1 MNIEKVGVV
10 GCGLMGA
17 GIAQTAAQAGYTTIV
32 RELNEEFLE
41 KGLAGI
47 SAFLDKGVDRKKMS
61 QEKRDS
67 TWACIHGT
75 TDLADL
81 ADCDLVIEV
90 IFEDLQ
96 AKQELF
102 KELDAICKE
111 DTILA
116 SNTSSLSI
124 ADIASATNRPDKVAG
139 LHYFYPSVINQL
151 LEIVRTEQSSP
162 EVIET
167 LRTFARI
174 TGKVPILAK
183 DSRGFAVNIYFVP
196 WLNEAVRMLDEGWA
210 DIPTIDKIACDRFN
224 IGMGPFALMNAT
236 GIPIA
241 HHCTVSFEEARG
253 EFYGAAD
260 GLIAQLETGK
270 PWDLEGEVDET
281 IDKPI
286 GERLM
291 GVVFGIA
298 AQLVEEGVATIE
310 DIERGALVGLR
321 WPRGPFGMMNDLGLD
336 RALELV
342 EDIAAHHD
350 SFPVAEILKQ
360 QAASGEPWLIKDVKL
375 DVKDGIA
382 TITMSRPEAMNAL
395 NDKVLRELKE
405 VVGQLREDSDIRAVI
420 ITGEGPAFISGADI
434 RTMLEGDLAYVED
447 FTRFGQEVMNDIE
460 RLDKPVIAAINGY
473 ALGGGLELALACDIR
488 LASTEARMGFPE
500 VGLGIYPGFGGTQRT
515 PRLVGKGQA
524 CELIFTGIHIDANEA
539 GRIGLVN
546 RVVSPKQLMNEAWKL
561 AQRIAQQG
569 PIAVALAKQAINLTQ
584 RTDLETG
591 LESELQGVM
600 KTFTTEDQKE
610 GMTAFIERR
619 KPEFK
624 GQ

>member
-1 MNIEKVGVV
+1 
-10 GCGLMGA
+10 
-17 GIAQTAAQAGYTTIV
+17 
-32 RELNEEFLE
+32 
-41 KGLAGI
+41 
-47 SAFLDKGVDRKKMS
+47 MS

-260 GLIAQLETGK
+260 GLVAQLETGK

-375 DVKDGIA
+375 EVKDGIA
-382 TITMSRPEAMNAL
+382 TITMSRAEAMNAL

-473 ALGGGLELALACDIR
+473 ALG
-488 LASTEARMGFPE
+488 
-500 VGLGIYPGFGGTQRT
+500 
-515 PRLVGKGQA
+515 
-524 CELIFTGIHIDANEA
+524 
-539 GRIGLVN
+539 
-546 RVVSPKQLMNEAWKL
+546 
-561 AQRIAQQG
+561 
-569 PIAVALAKQAINLTQ
+569 
-584 RTDLETG
+584 
-591 LESELQGVM
+591 
-600 KTFTTEDQKE
+600 
-610 GMTAFIERR
+610 
-619 KPEFK
+619 
-624 GQ
+624 